1 MSPSLPPSLNLDRIL
16 TERTLSAAAVHHFGF
31 LSVGSGTSGTVTDPQ
46 MCNVSAMPAR
56 TESDT
61 RDEQRRDDEH
71 ADEIATGE
79 KGGMDSARRGQKI
92 GND

>member
-1 MSPSLPPSLNLDRIL
+1 MC
-16 TERTLSAAAVHHFGF
+16 
-31 LSVGSGTSGTVTDPQ
+31 GTSGTVTDPQ

-61 RDEQRRDDEH
+61 RGEQRRDDEH

-79 KGGMDSARRGQKI
+79 KGGMDSARRGPKI
-92 GND
+92 GMIDLSRKAVRVFLCTGEQCVGVTRDELDDHDG